1 MKSLWITM
9 TGFVLTIVAQAQNV
23 TVGLSNDAIA
33 AMHAAKIHQDSID
46 VSSLV
51 VEYDYECRTQDADNQ
66 SVTDRMKLCLQ
77 IGQHCTRSFPYR
89 KFRKDQERD
98 SRDYMGGYEFASD
111 EGQVLLKMESYCF
124 MPEVW
129 KK

>member
-1 MKSLWITM
+1 MKKL
-9 TGFVLTIVAQAQNV
+9 LTIMALVLATSVQAQNV
-23 TVGLSNDAIA
+23 TVGLSDDAIA

-77 IGQHCTRSFPYR
+77 IGQHCTDANGQFTIVRIFPR
-89 KFRKDQERD
+89 QPGLGSSADCL
-98 SRDYMGGYEFASD
+98 A
-111 EGQVLLKMESYCF
+111 
-124 MPEVW
+124 
-129 KK
+129 